1 MFTQEFLNEFDKHL
15 FKTKTYSTVMSDNI
29 FAYQLLKSAN
39 FSTHHE
45 ELIKVTIPD
54 LQYNIMEDK
63 LKKTISD
70 ASRQVPTKT
79 NIIIKTEETFLAQK
93 FSNYG
98 NPAWSIHKEYPQ
110 DTLLSE
116 HEYNP
121 LRDSM
126 NQKSEKEFE
135 TFCNKGNY
143 QNYAQK
149 YNP

>member
-1 MFTQEFLNEFDKHL
+1 MPQDRSQQKQT
-15 FKTKTYSTVMSDNI
+15 
-29 FAYQLLKSAN
+29 LL
-39 FSTHHE
+39 
-45 ELIKVTIPD
+45 
-54 LQYNIMEDK
+54 K
-63 LKKTISD
+63 LKKHSWH
-70 ASRQVPTKT
+70 KT
-79 NIIIKTEETFLAQK
+79 SAIIEIQ
-93 FSNYG
+93 
-98 NPAWSIHKEYPQ
+98 HEYPQ

-149 YNP
+149 YNS

>member
-1 MFTQEFLNEFDKHL
+1 ME
-15 FKTKTYSTVMSDNI
+15 I
-29 FAYQLLKSAN
+29 QL
-39 FSTHHE
+39 
-45 ELIKVTIPD
+45 
-54 LQYNIMEDK
+54 
-63 LKKTISD
+63 
-70 ASRQVPTKT
+70 
-79 NIIIKTEETFLAQK
+79 
-93 FSNYG
+93 
-98 NPAWSIHKEYPQ
+98 EYPQ

>member
-1 MFTQEFLNEFDKHL
+1 MPQDRSQQKQTTL
-15 FKTKTYSTVMSDNI
+15 
-29 FAYQLLKSAN
+29 
-39 FSTHHE
+39 
-45 ELIKVTIPD
+45 
-54 LQYNIMEDK
+54 K
-63 LKKTISD
+63 LKKP
-70 ASRQVPTKT
+70 SR
-79 NIIIKTEETFLAQK
+79 
-93 FSNYG
+93 
-98 NPAWSIHKEYPQ
+98 HKNSAIMEIQLEYPQ
-110 DTLLSE
+110 DILLSE

>member
-1 MFTQEFLNEFDKHL
+1 ME
-15 FKTKTYSTVMSDNI
+15 I
-29 FAYQLLKSAN
+29 QL
-39 FSTHHE
+39 
-45 ELIKVTIPD
+45 
-54 LQYNIMEDK
+54 
-63 LKKTISD
+63 
-70 ASRQVPTKT
+70 
-79 NIIIKTEETFLAQK
+79 
-93 FSNYG
+93 
-98 NPAWSIHKEYPQ
+98 EYPQ
-110 DTLLSE
+110 DILLSE